1 MSSFKI
7 DPRLCIMTCVL
18 IFLVPLTW
26 LLAWG
31 AAVCFHELCHWIAVK
46 LYGGNIPG
54 ISIGL
59 GGANME
65 CINLSDKAYLV
76 SVLAGPAGGLALV
89 LLGRWLPR
97 LAICSWLLSVYNLLP
112 ILPLDGG
119 QALRILIKNDT
130 VFRILE
136 QIAIIIISVL
146 AACASIFMKLGLL
159 PLIIAASVWVRS
171 RKRPCKETFYGV
183 Q

>member
-1 MSSFKI
+1 MSSFRM
-7 DPRLCIMTCVL
+7 DPRLCILICVL

-26 LLAWG
+26 LLAWVV
-31 AAVCFHELCHWIAVK
+31 AVCFHELCHWVAVK

-65 CINLSDKAYLV
+65 CIDLSDKAYLI
-76 SVLAGPAGGLALV
+76 SVLAGPAGGLTLG

-112 ILPLDGG
+112 VQPLDGG
-119 QALRILIKNDT
+119 QALRILIKDDT
-130 VFRILE
+130 AFSILE
-136 QIAIIIISVL
+136 QIFLIIISVL
-146 AACASIFMKLGLL
+146 AVCASLFMNLGLL
-159 PLIIAASVWVRS
+159 PLIVAVSVWVRS
-171 RKRPCKETFYGV
+171 RKRPCKVTFYGV